1 MLDEHALIPFLND
14 ERTHLCQDPTW
25 GTYWVYSP
33 TVGRMFPVSY
43 SPEGA
48 WKNFYTVLAY
58 MSIDQ
63 DIKAIFTRAAQ
74 DNQDWIDA
82 HEKEVRVESPRCV
95 RV

>member
-14 ERTHLCQDPTW
+14 ERTYLCQDPTW

-33 TVGRMFPVSY
+33 TVGRMFPVSH

-63 DIKAIFTRAAQ
+63 DAKENFTRAA
-74 DNQDWIDA
+74 NSI
-82 HEKEVRVESPRCV
+82 KEVTHVETHQPDRDLARVT
-95 RV
+95 